1 MNNKKIINKEILEKI
16 KNISEQIN
24 VNYTTIDIICIL
36 PTTIFFLADLI
47 KYIKIPTQVHYFSYN
62 NIRDLINSGEVEIVQ
77 DVKGSLKNK
86 NLLILDG
93 VIISGKTP
101 FYIYNYFLNRGP
113 NNINF
118 CVIGYKPKSLKFN
131 IPIKYFAFEFEN
143 EHIVGYGIGNSE
155 EHSLNYLID
164 KNEL

>member
-1 MNNKKIINKEILEKI
+1 MKDKKITREEILDKI
-16 KNISEQIN
+16 RNISDQIN
-24 VNYTTIDIICIL
+24 INYTSIDIICIL

-47 KYIKIPTQVHYFSYN
+47 QHIKIPTQVHYFSYN

-77 DVKGSLKNK
+77 DIKVSLKNK

-101 FYIYNYFLNRGP
+101 FYIYNYFFNRSP

-118 CVIGYKPKSLKFN
+118 CVIGHKPKSLKFN
-131 IPIKYFAFEFEN
+131 IPIKYSAFEFEN
-143 EHIVGYGIGNSE
+143 EHIVGYGIGNTE
-155 EHSLNYLID
+155 EHILDYLID
-164 KNEL
+164 KN